1 MGPGKILLWF
11 LLDLLSC
18 NAVHGPHSC
27 FVLDYNYV
35 SVIRVNALHDC

>member
-1 MGPGKILLWF
+1 MGPGKKMLWF

-18 NAVHGPHSC
+18 NAIPHSC